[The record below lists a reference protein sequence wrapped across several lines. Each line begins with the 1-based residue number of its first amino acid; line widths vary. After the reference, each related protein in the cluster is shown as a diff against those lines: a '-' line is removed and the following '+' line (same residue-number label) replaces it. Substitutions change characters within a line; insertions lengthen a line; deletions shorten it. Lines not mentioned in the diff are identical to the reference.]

1 MKYLEI
7 TTPNTT
13 QIVSTSDL
21 KEHLRITFNNDDS
34 YIAALESAAV
44 KTVENYC
51 NIFLL
56 ETQLTQYGFSFSDV
70 QILFKSPI
78 TGGSATR
85 TLYVY
90 SNGGWVSQTG
100 IEFITDS
107 KPPRL
112 YKNNTTLSTPDTDI
126 TQKYK
131 VVYKVGYDSISDISQ
146 PLIQAIKIIVA
157 DMYENRQSVI
167 IGKAA
172 SEVPKTAEYLM
183 QQYKIQTL

>member
-56 ETQLTQYGFSFSDV
+56 ETELTQYGFNFSDV
-70 QILFKSPI
+70 QILFKSEI
-78 TGGSATR
+78 LTGTTP
-85 TLYVY
+85 TLSVY
-90 SNGGWVSQTG
+90 SGGAWVSQTG
-100 IEFITDS
+100 VEFITAS

-112 YKNNTTLSTPDTDI
+112 YKNNTTLSTPDSDI

-131 VVYKVGYDSISDISQ
+131 VVYKVGYASISDIPQ
-146 PLIQAIKIIVA
+146 PIIQAIKIIVA

-167 IGKAA
+167 VGKAA

>member
-7 TTPNTT
+7 TTPNTL

-44 KTVENYC
+44 NTVQNFC

-56 ETQLTQYGFSFSDV
+56 ETELTQYGFNFSDV
-70 QILFKSPI
+70 CILFKSKI
-78 TGGSATR
+78 LTGTTP
-85 TLYVY
+85 TLSVY
-90 SNGGWVSQTG
+90 SSGGWVAQTG
-100 IEFITDS
+100 VEFITEA

-112 YKNNTTLSTPDTDI
+112 YKNNTSLSTPDSDI

-131 VVYKVGYDSISDISQ
+131 VVYKVGYASVGDIPQ
-146 PLIQAIKIIVA
+146 ALIQAIKIIVA

-167 IGKAA
+167 VGKAV